1 MGVETRKLTEG
12 ALLSA
17 LQVVLGMSFVLSGVG
32 YGVYMEMIL
41 PIMMAIIYLR
51 CGLKTSI
58 LAGINT
64 LLMITF
70 ALGDLVSAVYMSQ
83 ALVFGLLCGV
93 LIRRR
98 NHLQDDL
105 MLASL
110 IGCAFLLILDFLT
123 ARLIGISL
131 LDSEGLDE
139 IIEYLR
145 PERAKELTQIIFYM
159 SIAAVPI
166 SSVLITYLGSLFV
179 GQRLGVL
186 KGISKQKYQLL
197 RHYKDLYPY
206 SYHSRKMSYFA
217 IGGLLGCAFIW
228 PFARGNYLKALV
240 ASSGIILLY
249 FVLMD
254 FMKLID
260 QYLVE
265 TGKTPIMISVLHI
278 GVIFLLV
285 KAFKLVSCSIILA
298 GCMIDYKTPIR
309 KRQQE
314 MLSSYLE
321 GGMHF
326 KQSERHKCKI

>member
-1 MGVETRKLTEG
+1 M
-12 ALLSA
+12 
-17 LQVVLGMSFVLSGVG
+17 
-32 YGVYMEMIL
+32 
-41 PIMMAIIYLR
+41 
-51 CGLKTSI
+51 
-58 LAGINT
+58 
-64 LLMITF
+64 
-70 ALGDLVSAVYMSQ
+70 
-83 ALVFGLLCGV
+83 
-93 LIRRR
+93 
-98 NHLQDDL
+98 
-105 MLASL
+105 
-110 IGCAFLLILDFLT
+110 
-123 ARLIGISL
+123 
-131 LDSEGLDE
+131 
-139 IIEYLR
+139 
-145 PERAKELTQIIFYM
+145 
-159 SIAAVPI
+159 PI

-197 RHYKDLYPY
+197 RHYKVLYPY

-217 IGGLLGCAFIW
+217 IGGVLGCAFIW

-321 GGMHF
+321 GGMRF
-326 KQSERHKCKI
+326 AKKLKQSERHKCKI